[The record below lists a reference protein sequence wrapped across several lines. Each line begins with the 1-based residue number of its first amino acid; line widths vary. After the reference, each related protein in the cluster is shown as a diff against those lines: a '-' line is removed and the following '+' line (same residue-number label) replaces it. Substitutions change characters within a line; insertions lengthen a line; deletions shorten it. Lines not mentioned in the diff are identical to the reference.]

1 MPIGVLPYFWRVE
14 NQGAQVAEETISISK
29 KEYERL
35 QAQLAF
41 LTQQLADFKRMAFGT
56 KSERFVP
63 SDTGQ
68 TQLFEAEQ
76 PSKQPEP
83 RLSKT
88 TVRSSPKKQK
98 PVRALLPAH
107 LPRQK
112 EIIEPEGVAP
122 GARKIGEEITELLEY
137 NPAKLFVR
145 RIVRPK
151 YATPGEEGV
160 AIAGL
165 PTLPLPKSNA
175 GPGLLAH
182 ILVSK
187 FVDHLPF
194 YRQVNIFKRQQVT
207 ISSSTMGGWFNGACD
222 LLEPLYQTLEKKVMA
237 ADYVQADESP
247 IKVQDSHKQNATHTG
262 YQWLYHAP
270 QEKLVLFKYSPG
282 RARGAP
288 EEALKDFNGI
298 LQTDGYTAYNDLKT
312 KGEITLAACM
322 AHARRKFDKALDND
336 KARAEHVLGLMQ
348 QLYHTEAQA
357 REEQMDA
364 DQKKNLRQQQAVP
377 VLEKLEAWLADHLHQ
392 VAPKSPIGQAISY
405 TINLWPRLKLYAE
418 NGKLEIDNNLI
429 ENQVRPLALGR
440 KNYLFAGSHKAA
452 QRAAIIYSL
461 LGTCKLN
468 GVEPLQWLTDTLSI
482 IPDHKA
488 NRLEQLLPGIGKM

>member
-1 MPIGVLPYFWRVE
+1 MNNKCLGKPLPIGVLPYFWRVE

-165 PTLPLPKSNA
+165 PTLPLPR
-175 GPGLLAH
+175 
-182 ILVSK
+182 
-187 FVDHLPF
+187 FPF
-194 YRQVNIFKRQQVT
+194 
-207 ISSSTMGGWFNGACD
+207 
-222 LLEPLYQTLEKKVMA
+222 
-237 ADYVQADESP
+237 
-247 IKVQDSHKQNATHTG
+247 
-262 YQWLYHAP
+262 
-270 QEKLVLFKYSPG
+270 
-282 RARGAP
+282 
-288 EEALKDFNGI
+288 
-298 LQTDGYTAYNDLKT
+298 
-312 KGEITLAACM
+312 
-322 AHARRKFDKALDND
+322 ARRCYRL
-336 KARAEHVLGLMQ
+336 
-348 QLYHTEAQA
+348 
-357 REEQMDA
+357 
-364 DQKKNLRQQQAVP
+364 
-377 VLEKLEAWLADHLHQ
+377 
-392 VAPKSPIGQAISY
+392 
-405 TINLWPRLKLYAE
+405 PR
-418 NGKLEIDNNLI
+418 
-429 ENQVRPLALGR
+429 
-440 KNYLFAGSHKAA
+440 
-452 QRAAIIYSL
+452 
-461 LGTCKLN
+461 
-468 GVEPLQWLTDTLSI
+468 
-482 IPDHKA
+482 
-488 NRLEQLLPGIGKM
+488 

>member
-1 MPIGVLPYFWRVE
+1 MAG
-14 NQGAQVAEETISISK
+14 ETISISK

-35 QAQLAF
+35 QADNAF
-41 LTQQLADFKRMAFGT
+41 LKQQLADLKRMIFGT
-56 KSERFVP
+56 KSERFMP
-63 SDTGQ
+63 SGTGQ
-68 TQLFEAEQ
+68 TQLFESLETPGQ
-76 PSKQPEP
+76 EVPPP
-83 RLSKT
+83 TKT
-88 TVRSSPKKQK
+88 TVRTSPRKQK

-107 LPRQK
+107 LPRQ
-112 EIIEPEGVAP
+112 EETIEPEGLAE
-122 GARKIGEEITELLEY
+122 GAKKIGEEITELLEY

-151 YATPGEEGV
+151 YAQPGKDGV

-194 YRQVNIFKRQQVT
+194 YRQINIYKRQQVS
-207 ISSSTMGGWFNGACD
+207 ISSSTMGDWFNGACD
-222 LLEPLYQTLEKKVMA
+222 LLEPLYHCLERKVMA

-270 QEKLVLFKYSPG
+270 EERKVLFKYSPG

-288 EEALKDFNGI
+288 EEVLQDFNGL
-298 LQTDGYTAYNDLKT
+298 LQTDGYAAYNDLKT
-312 KGEITLAACM
+312 NGKITLAACM

-348 QLYHTEAQA
+348 QLYNIEARA
-357 REEQMDA
+357 REEKMDA
-364 DQKKNLRQQQAVP
+364 SRRKSLRQQKAVP
-377 VLEKLEAWLADHLHQ
+377 LLQELEVWLADNLHR

-405 TINLWPRLKLYAE
+405 TVSLWPRLKLYAGD
-418 NGKLEIDNNLI
+418 GKLEIDNNLI

-452 QRAAIIYSL
+452 QRAAMLYSL

-468 GVEPLQWLTDTLSI
+468 DVEPLQWLTHTLSV

-488 NRLEQLLPGIGKM
+488 NRLEELLPGQGKV

>member
-1 MPIGVLPYFWRVE
+1 MKKEAV
-14 NQGAQVAEETISISK
+14 QSAEDTVTIPR

-35 QAQLAF
+35 QAEVAF
-41 LTQQLADFKRMAFGT
+41 LKQELADLKRMIFGT
-56 KSERFVP
+56 KSEKFIP
-63 SDTGQ
+63 SNTGQ

-76 PSKQPEP
+76 TLKQPEP
-83 RLSKT
+83 AVTKT
-88 TVRSSPKKQK
+88 TVRSSPEKRK

-107 LPRQK
+107 LPRQ
-112 EIIEPEGVAP
+112 EETIEPEDRA
-122 GARKIGEEITELLEY
+122 ADAKKIGEEITELLEY

-151 YATPGEEGV
+151 YATPGKDGV
-160 AIAGL
+160 AIAEL
-165 PTLPLPKSNA
+165 PTLPLPRSNA

-194 YRQVNIFKRQQVT
+194 YRQINIFKRQQVN

-222 LLEPLYQTLEKKVMA
+222 LLEPLYHCLEKKVMA

-247 IKVQDSHKQNATHTG
+247 IKVQDGHKQNATHTG

-270 QEKLVLFKYSPG
+270 QEKRVLFKYSPG

-288 EEALKDFNGI
+288 EEALRDFSGI

-312 KGEITLAACM
+312 KGNITLAACM
-322 AHARRKFDKALDND
+322 AHARRKFEKALDND

-348 QLYHTEAQA
+348 QLYGREARA
-357 REEQMDA
+357 REEAMGASQRKD
-364 DQKKNLRQQQAVP
+364 LRQQEAVP
-377 VLEKLEAWLADHLHQ
+377 LVQELEAWLADHLHR

-418 NGKLEIDNNLI
+418 HGKLEIDNNLI

-468 GVEPLQWLTDTLSI
+468 GVEPLQWLTETLSV

-488 NRLEQLLPGIGKM
+488 NRLEELLPGTAKM

>member
-1 MPIGVLPYFWRVE
+1 MKKELT
-14 NQGAQVAEETISISK
+14 QSAEDTVTIPR

-35 QAQLAF
+35 LAEQAF
-41 LTQQLADFKRMAFGT
+41 LKQQLADLKRMIFGT
-56 KSERFVP
+56 KSERFIA

-68 TQLFEAEQ
+68 PQLFDNENLAQEEI
-76 PSKQPEP
+76 ST
-83 RLSKT
+83 RLVT
-88 TVRSSPKKQK
+88 TSPKQKKK

-107 LPRQK
+107 LPRQ
-112 EIIEPEGVAP
+112 EETIEPEGLAP
-122 GARKIGEEITELLEY
+122 GAKKIGEEITELLEY

-151 YATPGEEGV
+151 YAQPGKDGIS
-160 AIAGL
+160 IAEL
-165 PTLPLPKSNA
+165 PSLPLPKSNA

-194 YRQVNIFKRQQVT
+194 YRQINIFKRQDIT
-207 ISSSTMGGWFNGACD
+207 ISSSTIGGWFNGACD
-222 LLEPLYQTLEKKVMA
+222 LLEPLYDCLEKSIMA
-237 ADYVQADESP
+237 ADYVQAGESP
-247 IKVQDSHKQNATHTG
+247 IKVQDSHKPKATHTG

-270 QEKLVLFKYSPG
+270 QQRLVLFKYSPG

-288 EEALKDFNGI
+288 EEVLHEFNGT
-298 LQTDGYTAYNDLKT
+298 LQTDGYATYSDLKT
-312 KGEITLAACM
+312 KGEIVLGACM
-322 AHARRKFDKALDND
+322 AHARRKFEKALDND

-348 QLYHTEAQA
+348 QLYYIEAQA
-357 REEQMDA
+357 REKAMDA
-364 DQKKNLRQQQAVP
+364 SQRKDPRQQKAVP
-377 VLEKLEAWLADHLHQ
+377 VLETLEAWLADNLHR
-392 VAPKSPIGQAISY
+392 VTPKSPIGQAISY
-405 TINLWPRLKLYAE
+405 NINLWPRLKLYAE
-418 NGKLEIDNNLI
+418 DGKLEIDNNLI

-452 QRAAIIYSL
+452 QRASIIYSL

-468 GVEPLQWLTDTLSI
+468 GVEPLQWLTHVLSV

-488 NRLEQLLPGIGKM
+488 NKLEELLPIKSKV